1 MENTKSSRGFCRS
14 FMDGFILKNPV
25 LVLFLGLTLAILVT
39 NSFENSLILSVVV
52 GFNLF
57 VTQIVIAIFR
67 KLLNKTGAITLATL
81 ISAGI
86 ASLLYL
92 ALDKGVPFLNHN
104 FVDAY
109 TKAGLAVVPFIATT
123 SAVTLK
129 AQEIIDRPFDDT
141 LGDTLGSILGF
152 ALGLCL
158 IALIRE
164 GLATGGLT
172 FHFTYEEPIV
182 VKFWKSSFKLPMFA
196 DLFGGF
202 LVTGVVAGFYATCAH
217 LVSHAIDR
225 KKEVK

>member
-1 MENTKSSRGFCRS
+1 MENTKTSKGFSRS

-25 LVLFLGLTLAILVT
+25 LVLSLGLTLAILLT
-39 NSFENSLILSVVV
+39 NSFENSLILAVVV
-52 GFNLF
+52 GADLLI
-57 VTQIVIAIFR
+57 TQIIISIFR

-92 ALDKGVPFLNHN
+92 VVDKGVPFFSEN

-109 TKAGLAVVPFIATT
+109 SKITLAVVPFIATT
-123 SAVTLK
+123 SAVVVK
-129 AQEIIDRPFDDT
+129 AQETIDRPFDDT

-164 GLATGGLT
+164 SLATGGLV
-172 FHFTYEEPIV
+172 FHFNYEEPLV
-182 VKFWKSSFKLPMFA
+182 VKFWQSGFKLPMF
-196 DLFGGF
+196 DGVFGGF
-202 LVTGVVAGFYATCAH
+202 LVTGVVSGLYGTVAH
-217 LVSHAIDR
+217 AISHALDR